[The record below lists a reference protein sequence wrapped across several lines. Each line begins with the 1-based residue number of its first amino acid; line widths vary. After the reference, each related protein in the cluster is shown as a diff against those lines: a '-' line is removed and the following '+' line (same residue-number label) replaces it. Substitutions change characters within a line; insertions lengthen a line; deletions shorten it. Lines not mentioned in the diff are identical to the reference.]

1 MGGKWAFAGVVAG
14 FVENHD
20 LIKKMA
26 DTRKCFDARKYVK
39 KVVGC

>member
-1 MGGKWAFAGVVAG
+1 
-14 FVENHD
+14 